1 MWLKMKTLKET
12 GAWIESLCLWP
23 TLALQR
29 EFDDIAWSSEGKDAP
44 LSEQASPSAGQ
55 PQEGDRKLLLYM
67 ALKVAGARFRQT
79 EASN

>member
-1 MWLKMKTLKET
+1 MRAFASE
-12 GAWIESLCLWP
+12 P

-44 LSEQASPSAGQ
+44 YLSRPRLLLAK
-55 PQEGDRKLLLYM
+55 PQERDRKLFLYM
-67 ALKVAGARFRQT
+67 ALKVAGTRFRQT

>member
-44 LSEQASPSAGQ
+44 YLNRPRLLLAK